1 MVGLRRAVGCWE
13 ADRSRCSHRGATA
26 ISSRRRSKHRGF
38 WPILLA
44 ISAPLVLAPLA
55 EQRFKSSAIPARFIW
70 PGALVTTST
79 ALVLINIGHLRLQFT
94 FLAIVKGPL
103 HSVQIMGASQ
113 GVMPIGLWPAAS
125 FCA

>member
-1 MVGLRRAVGCWE
+1 MLLGGVNQVAVAANTVVFGQ
-13 ADRSRCSHRGATA
+13 
-26 ISSRRRSKHRGF
+26 F
-38 WPILLA
+38 FLA

-103 HSVQIMGASQ
+103 HSVHIMGASQ

-125 FCA
+125 FYA